1 MLTGDN
7 AGIGNAIGREV
18 GVDQVRADL
27 LPEHKVDAIKELLA
41 ARKYVG
47 MVGDGINDA
56 PALAYATVGISM
68 GGAGTAAALESADV
82 ALMGDDLSK
91 LPFAINLSRA
101 AQRIIRQ
108 NIAIALGVITLL
120 IVGSLAGAIGIGVA
134 VALHEG
140 STMVVIL
147 NSLRLLSFAV
157 KNEIT
162 TWNCHVSGTF
172 AANKSIGN

>member
-27 LPEHKVDAIKELLA
+27 LPEDKVTAIRELLK

-56 PALAYATVGISM
+56 PALAYATVGVSM

-108 NIAIALGVITLL
+108 NIAIALSVIVLL
-120 IVGSLAGAIGIGVA
+120 IVGSLVGAIGIGVA

-147 NSLRLLSFAV
+147 NSLRLLSYRGKEHGWMAGGSQRV
-157 KNEIT
+157 
-162 TWNCHVSGTF
+162 H
-172 AANKSIGN
+172 